1 MINNSSFHWGFSIK
15 AMAIVFVSCNATLTP
30 HPTALASETGKNL
43 DQETPKENLS
53 KPLMHP
59 SFNKIQVSFAPPKKT
74 PRSSESTNR
83 KRCKETG
90 WCIASKG
97 KDILGMDKI
106 TGWLYKQSYAHN
118 TVGYRPLLPQKV
130 NVRGTTNRYFS
141 RRLIM
146 RYYQAP
152 EDPTPPTTTTI
163 GEDKT
168 TCESHSI
175 YSTTTIECTTT
186 PATTVVTPGKPGR
199 RGGVRQVVYDTIYDC
214 LDKTVGEHRN
224 GHLKGKWK
232 KATNSKLN
240 HINKYC
246 SVIESLE
253 LSDLATYSH

>member
-1 MINNSSFHWGFSIK
+1 MMNNSYFYWSSLIK
-15 AMAIVFVSCNATLTP
+15 ALAILFASYNACLMSP
-30 HPTALASETGKNL
+30 VALAAEEGKKL
-43 DQETPKENLS
+43 DKDNPKQSLS
-53 KPLMHP
+53 KQLIYTGL
-59 SFNKIQVSFAPPKKT
+59 NNLQISFAAPKNIPT
-74 PRSSESTNR
+74 SSESTNR

-97 KDILGMDKI
+97 KDLLGMEKI
-106 TGWLYKQSYAHN
+106 PGWLYKQSYAHR

-130 NVRGTTNRYFS
+130 NVRGTTDRYFS

-175 YSTTTIECTTT
+175 YSTTTIECSTT
-186 PATTVVTPGKPGR
+186 PATTVVTPGKTGR

-232 KATNSKLN
+232 KATKSKLN